1 MMAVEEN
8 KRVARRFIEE
18 VLGRGDLDLLPEL
31 TGAGYADHNLPSGIT
46 PRQSIGAFRAAFP
59 DAVVTVE
66 DVVGEG
72 DRVAIRYTLRGAN
85 TGPFFGMP
93 PTGRRIEI
101 GGISIYRFADG
112 KMQEA
117 WVQYDQLGIMQQLGL
132 ARSPQAAA
140 TV

>member
-1 MMAVEEN
+1 MRLSPVEAPFLDI
-8 KRVARRFIEE
+8 RPDGLE
-18 VLGRGDLDLLPEL
+18 VCIAGPGRLKQID
-31 TGAGYADHNLPSGIT
+31 ADHNLPSGIT
-46 PRQSIGAFRAAFP
+46 PSQSIGAFRAAFP

-93 PTGRRIEI
+93 PMGRSIEI
-101 GGISIYRFADG
+101 GGISLYRLADG

-132 ARSPQAAA
+132 APSPQVAA